1 MQYVRVLAVFW
12 LFFST
17 VGSSSALTAVAEAT
31 DDALKAALA
40 TLSAS
45 NAAWRRNDAEFRAL
59 RQQNGVSPTDIDEF
73 AEFVA
78 GQQRQMLEDCQAV
91 RELGTDPAQHGFDCH
106 LVEREAATTGDQP
119 VTETAVLTEQEKD
132 AALDKELRKLEAD
145 LDKLVLGQQQQV
157 RNAARRRDITSTGSG
172 SGSADGEPASGGT
185 ESGASGGN
193 PRQGSERGR
202 NKVDEQGAGPGA
214 QKNTRNQPAQ
224 ENVPKNPNL
233 GDDDD
238 VVARQLREAAE
249 AETDP
254 VLKKKLWAEYKRY
267 KASKG

>member
-1 MQYVRVLAVFW
+1 MQYVRILAVFW
-12 LFFST
+12 LFFGT
-17 VGSSSALTAVAEAT
+17 VASSSALTAVEEVT
-31 DDALKAALA
+31 DDTLKLALA

-59 RQQNGVSPTDIDEF
+59 RRQNGVSPTEIDEF

-78 GQQRQMLEDCQAV
+78 GQRRQMFEDCQAV
-91 RELGTDPAQHGFDCH
+91 RALGADPAQYGFDCH
-106 LVEREAATTGDQP
+106 LVERQAATSGDQP
-119 VTETAVLTEQEKD
+119 PTKTAVLTEQEKD

-145 LDKLVLGQQQQV
+145 LDKLVLGQQELA
-157 RNAARRRDITSTGSG
+157 RSAARRRDVSSTGSG
-172 SGSADGEPASGGT
+172 SGSADGEPATGGT

-193 PRQGSERGR
+193 PRQGGEQGQ
-202 NKVDEQGAGPGA
+202 NKVNERGAGPGA
-214 QKNTRNQPAQ
+214 QKNARNQPTQ
-224 ENVPKNPNL
+224 EGVPDNRNL

-254 VLKKKLWAEYKRY
+254 VLKEKLWAEYKKY

>member
-1 MQYVRVLAVFW
+1 MQYVRILAVFW
-12 LFFST
+12 LFFGT
-17 VGSSSALTAVAEAT
+17 MASSNALTAVEEVT
-31 DDALKAALA
+31 DDASKLALA
-40 TLSAS
+40 TLGAS

-59 RQQNGVSPTDIDEF
+59 RQQNGVSPTEIDEF

-78 GQQRQMLEDCQAV
+78 GQRRQMFEDCQAV
-91 RELGTDPAQHGFDCH
+91 RALGADPAKYGFDCH
-106 LVEREAATTGDQP
+106 LVERRAATASDQP
-119 VTETAVLTEQEKD
+119 PTKTAVLTEQEKE

-145 LDKLVLGQQQQV
+145 LDKLVLGQQEQA
-157 RNAARRRDITSTGSG
+157 RSAARRRDVSSTGSG
-172 SGSADGEPASGGT
+172 SGSADGEPATGGT

-193 PRQGSERGR
+193 PRQGGEQGQ
-202 NKVDEQGAGPGA
+202 NKVNERGAGPGA
-214 QKNTRNQPAQ
+214 QKNARNQPAQ
-224 ENVPKNPNL
+224 ESVPDNRNL

-254 VLKKKLWAEYKRY
+254 VLKEKLWAEYKKY